1 MRKLS
6 LLYENIKI
14 AISAIFT
21 HRTRAIITILII
33 AFGIMA
39 LVAILSSIDAIKM
52 SFAESFSRIGGQS
65 FSITELPQNNSGN
78 KNDRI
83 EKTPISYVEAVNFKN
98 HFDYPSI
105 VSIYTSVPNIYTLR
119 SQYAETNPNIQL
131 TAVDENYLKSSGLT
145 LENGRDFLKQD
156 IESSK
161 QYVILGKELANNLFP
176 YEIDAIQKEINIQ
189 GVRFTVI
196 GVLEKKGSSLGSN
209 IDRMCLIPIT
219 TAKKYFITTQT
230 RHRINVMVPDASKL
244 DEAIDAATSQFRQIR
259 KLSVKQ
265 KDNFQIRKS
274 DFIVNTLMD
283 NIKYLSGAA
292 VVLGL
297 ITLLGSTI
305 GLMNVLLVSVTER
318 TQEIGIRKALGA
330 KKSDIKT
337 QFFIESIILGQL
349 GGILGIILGVL
360 SGNLVAYLL
369 KIGTVLPWAWMILG
383 LVICLIVS
391 ILAGLLP
398 ASRAAK
404 LNPIESLRY
413 E

>member
-52 SFAESFSRIGGQS
+52 SFSESFSRIGGQS
-65 FSITELPQNNSGN
+65 FSITELPQNNSEN

-98 HFDYPSI
+98 HFDYPAI
-105 VSIYTSVPNIYTLR
+105 VSIYTTIADLFTLR

-145 LENGRDFLKQD
+145 LENGRDFLQQD

-189 GVRFTVI
+189 GIRFTVI

-209 IDRMCLIPIT
+209 IDRMCIIPIT
-219 TAKKYFITTQT
+219 TAKKYFINAETI
-230 RHRINVMVPDASKL
+230 HRINVMVPDASKL

-274 DFIVNTLMD
+274 DYIVNTLMD

-330 KKSDIKT
+330 KRTDIKT

>member
-52 SFAESFSRIGGQS
+52 SFSESFSRIGGQS
-65 FSITELPQNNSGN
+65 FSITELPQNNSDN

-83 EKTPISYVEAVNFKN
+83 ERTPISYVEAVNFKN
-98 HFDYPSI
+98 HFDYPAI
-105 VSIYTSVPNIYTLR
+105 VSIYTTITDLFTLR

-131 TAVDENYLKSSGLT
+131 TAVDENYIKSSGLT
-145 LENGRDFLKQD
+145 LENGRDFLQQD

-176 YEIDAIQKEINIQ
+176 YEINAIQKEINIQ
-189 GVRFTVI
+189 GIRFTVI

-209 IDRMCLIPIT
+209 IDRMCIIPIT
-219 TAKKYFITTQT
+219 TAKKYFINTET
-230 RHRINVMVPDASKL
+230 RHRINVMVPSASKL

-265 KDNFQIRKS
+265 KNNFQIRKS

-330 KKSDIKT
+330 KKGDIKT

-369 KIGTVLPWAWMILG
+369 KTGTVLPWAWMILG

-391 ILAGLLP
+391 VLAGLLP

>member
-1 MRKLS
+1 MRKLT
-6 LLYENIKI
+6 LFYENIKI

-65 FSITELPQNNSGN
+65 FSITELPQNNSEN
-78 KNDRI
+78 TKDRI

-105 VSIYTSVPNIYTLR
+105 VSVYTSVPNIFTLR

-145 LENGRDFLKQD
+145 LENGRDFLQQD

-230 RHRINVMVPDASKL
+230 RHRINVMVNNASKL

-349 GGILGIILGVL
+349 GGFLGIILGVL

-369 KIGTVLPWAWMILG
+369 KVGTVLPWAWMILG

-398 ASRAAK
+398 ATRAAN
-404 LNPIESLRY
+404 LNPIDSLRY

>member
-52 SFAESFSRIGGQS
+52 SFSESFSRIGGQS
-65 FSITELPQNNSGN
+65 FSITELPQNNSDN

-83 EKTPISYVEAVNFKN
+83 ERTPISYVEAVNFKN
-98 HFDYPSI
+98 HFDYPAI
-105 VSIYTSVPNIYTLR
+105 VSIYTTITDLFTLR

-131 TAVDENYLKSSGLT
+131 TAVDENYIKSSGLT
-145 LENGRDFLKQD
+145 LENGRDFLQQD

-176 YEIDAIQKEINIQ
+176 YEINAIQKEINIQ
-189 GVRFTVI
+189 GIRFTVI

-209 IDRMCLIPIT
+209 IDRMCIIPIT
-219 TAKKYFITTQT
+219 TAKKYFINTET
-230 RHRINVMVPDASKL
+230 RHRINVMVPSASKL

-265 KDNFQIRKS
+265 KNNFQIRKS

-330 KKSDIKT
+330 KKGDIKT

-369 KIGTVLPWAWMILG
+369 KTGTVLPWAWMILG

>member
-1 MRKLS
+1 MRKLT
-6 LLYENIKI
+6 LFYENIKI

-65 FSITELPQNNSGN
+65 FSITELPQNNSEN
-78 KNDRI
+78 TKDRI

-105 VSIYTSVPNIYTLR
+105 VSIYTSVPNIFTLR

-145 LENGRDFLKQD
+145 LENGRDFLQQD

-230 RHRINVMVPDASKL
+230 RHRINVMVSDASKL
-244 DEAIDAATSQFRQIR
+244 NEAIDAATSQFRQIR

-349 GGILGIILGVL
+349 GGFLGIILGVL

-369 KIGTVLPWAWMILG
+369 KVGTVLPWAWMILG

-398 ASRAAK
+398 ATRAAN
-404 LNPIESLRY
+404 LNPIDSLRY